1 MDTIIIVILVIV
13 VIICLLSISSS
24 YMMVKYSPPP
34 QPVPQQPVQQQ
45 IVTPEVVTTPQ
56 IVTTTLP
63 PSPTV
68 PVEDTTSKLS
78 RAINNIDAQFAW
90 QSMKNV
96 GDRDTNN
103 LKFTKTC
110 DVPWNGVYQVGCT
123 IDGITAKSNIYGP
136 VNNGNN
142 QSPILRIGPYGTE
155 NLCSKLGGK
164 VSVYRQRPNEDT
176 MTDITQYLTNTTNT
190 RPYNK
195 KDPLFL
201 DDYKADC

>member
-1 MDTIIIVILVIV
+1 VTEVAEGILVAAH
-13 VIICLLSISSS
+13 
-24 YMMVKYSPPP
+24 SP
-34 QPVPQQPVQQQ
+34 
-45 IVTPEVVTTPQ
+45 
-56 IVTTTLP
+56 
-63 PSPTV
+63 
-68 PVEDTTSKLS
+68 K
-78 RAINNIDAQFAW
+78 AINEDFNIAIKRGHSVYDVAKLVW